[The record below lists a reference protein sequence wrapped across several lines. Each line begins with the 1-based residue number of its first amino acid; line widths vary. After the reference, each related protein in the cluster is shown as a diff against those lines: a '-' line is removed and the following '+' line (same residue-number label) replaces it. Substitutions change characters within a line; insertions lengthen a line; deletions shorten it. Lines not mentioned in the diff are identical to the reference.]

1 MNGNTSPAIITPV
14 LAAGS
19 TTSPYFIQLNISQRL
34 CAPTCKETTPIFTP
48 SFKVVGISPVGSG
61 QYMVTIHAEGVITF
75 IPCGKGSCCT
85 VSQAISKDFTLPV
98 ASATAPTSVTVTA
111 GATINAVH
119 TKGCATCGRDF
130 VSETPLTLTI
140 A

>member
-1 MNGNTSPAIITPV
+1 MNANVTPAIITPV

-19 TTSPYFIQLNISQRL
+19 TASPYFIQVNISQRL
-34 CAPTCKETTPIFTP
+34 CAPTCKDVIPIFNP
-48 SFKVVGISPVGSG
+48 AFKVVGISAVGTG
-61 QYMVTIHAEGVITF
+61 QYMVTLHVEGVITF
-75 IPCGKGSCCT
+75 VPCGRGACCT
-85 VSQAISKDFTLPV
+85 VSQAVSQDFTIPV
-98 ASATAPTSVTVTA
+98 ASATAPTSVTVAA

-119 TKGCATCGRDF
+119 VRGCAECGRDF